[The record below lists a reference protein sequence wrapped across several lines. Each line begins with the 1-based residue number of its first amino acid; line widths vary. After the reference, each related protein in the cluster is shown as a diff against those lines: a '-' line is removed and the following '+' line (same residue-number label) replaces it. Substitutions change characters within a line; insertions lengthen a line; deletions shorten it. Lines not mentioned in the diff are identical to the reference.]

1 MGNVGHLSRL
11 SGVPLKY
18 EDAAMS
24 YTHNE
29 EFVCWLNDVISWTVF
44 MADGQVDTQIFRESI
59 LPSDESMADLNTAL
73 LK

>member
-1 MGNVGHLSRL
+1 
-11 SGVPLKY
+11 
-18 EDAAMS
+18 
-24 YTHNE
+24 
-29 EFVCWLNDVISWTVF
+29 